1 MSKEEQYQRPVLEEY
16 MFRVR
21 DLLIKLKETSELMV
35 DLAYS
40 ALMFNSREIAEE
52 VRYLENYVD
61 DLYTQYEALV
71 ISMIRHPED
80 PAKYIGMLRLGESAE
95 RIADA
100 SAQMAD
106 LVLRGIK
113 PHPVYQLVV
122 EEAEETITR
131 IEVEKGS
138 RLDGETLK
146 GVRLQDVTGM
156 RVIAIRRGS
165 KWIFNPSG
173 KTRLEAGDILIARG
187 DPDGEEKLEELAKGL
202 GET

>member
-131 IEVEKGS
+131 VEVEKGS

-165 KWIFNPSG
+165 KWIFDPSG

-187 DPDGEEKLEELAKGL
+187 DPDGEEKLEELAKGPR
-202 GET
+202 ET